1 VKTQVVVRKSD
12 EKIMC
17 LSFGTRRWH
26 DFRLFR
32 ESSVRFMQGSEA
44 LADSGYQGLAKIHG
58 NAVLPKKRVRGKQGG
73 QT

>member
-1 VKTQVVVRKSD
+1 
-12 EKIMC
+12 
-17 LSFGTRRWH
+17 
-26 DFRLFR
+26 
-32 ESSVRFMQGSEA
+32 MQGSEA